1 MLPKILS
8 GYSSKNSNESN
19 WLLEW
24 AVKELGMMK
33 KFFLNLSEYVESWR
47 SQVSDVDSVPIY
59 QREQHILARLDF
71 LTALY
76 SNELSPD
83 HFRKLSF
90 NLSGR
95 ALLAKDV
102 AFK

>member
-8 GYSSKNSNESN
+8 GYSSKTSNESN
-19 WLLEW
+19 WLLDW
-24 AVKELGMMK
+24 AVKELGMMNI
-33 KFFLNLSEYVESWR
+33 FFLNLSKYVENWR
-47 SQVSDVDSVPIY
+47 SQVSDVDSVPTY

-90 NLSGR
+90 KLFGR
-95 ALLAKDV
+95 ALLAKDM
-102 AFK
+102 AF